1 MKGKFYAISSQKSFR
16 NWSCL
21 LGALA
26 YTSRFV
32 PIDLS
37 AYQAV
42 LLDLDGTVYHEDQ
55 PLPGA
60 IQLIR
65 RLHEQGRNYACLS
78 NSTSS
83 PLRVATRLGK
93 MGVDVDL
100 DRVYTAAAA
109 AADYVLNHFHHED
122 NTRPRIY
129 NLATGGV
136 GDMLEGLVD
145 WVQTEA
151 EPCDAVIIGAP
162 TNSQATPQ
170 RQRVALHLVLK
181 GAAAVGICSDR
192 VYPSERGLEFGSG
205 ALSWLLCFAAA
216 VEPIFC
222 GKPQKIFFEELCRRL
237 NVEPNGCL
245 LIGDN
250 LESDIIGAK
259 AVGMRTILT
268 LTGVASRGDL
278 AKLPADW
285 QPDLV
290 IEDLTELL

>member
-1 MKGKFYAISSQKSFR
+1 
-16 NWSCL
+16 
-21 LGALA
+21 
-26 YTSRFV
+26 V
-32 PIDLS
+32 PIDFS
-37 AYQAV
+37 PYQAV

-65 RLHEQGRNYACLS
+65 RLHEQRRNYACLS

-83 PLRVATRLGK
+83 PVRVATRLGN

-109 AADYVLNHFHHED
+109 AADYVVSHFRQGG
-122 NTRPRIY
+122 NTKPRIY
-129 NLATGGV
+129 NLATEGIQ
-136 GDMLEGLVD
+136 DMLDGLVD
-145 WVQTEA
+145 WVQTED
-151 EPCDAVIIGAP
+151 EPCDAVVIGAP
-162 TNSQATPQ
+162 ANSHAMPE
-170 RQRVALHLVLK
+170 RQRVALHLVRK

-192 VYPSERGLEFGSG
+192 VYPSDRGLEFGSG
-205 ALSWLLCFAAA
+205 ALSWLLCYAAG

-222 GKPQKIFFEELCRRL
+222 GKPQEIFFEVLCRRL
-237 NVEPNGCL
+237 NVEADECL

-250 LESDIIGAK
+250 LESDIFGAK

-268 LTGVASRGDL
+268 LTGVARRGDL